1 MLSDSVGT
9 TQRLYSVK
17 SKFKSI
23 KMKEVFIIAA
33 KRTPIGGF
41 LGNFAE
47 VSATELGAVAIKA
60 AIASANVDSAN
71 IDSVYMGNV
80 LSANLG
86 QSPARQASKFAGI
99 PDQTDATTVNKVCAA
114 GMKATILGAQ
124 QIQLGLENIVVAG
137 GMESMTNV
145 PHYTNKRKANK
156 LGHETLIDG
165 LLKDGLTD
173 VYNDYHMGNVAE
185 LCVEKYSLSRERQDE
200 YALQSYEKAAKAT
213 KEGKFKNEIIPFS
226 LKQKQGETIITEDE
240 DIYKIIPE
248 KVSKLRPTFVEG
260 GTITAA
266 NASNL
271 NDGAA
276 ALLLASKEAVEQ
288 YNLKPLAKIIGY
300 ADAAQAPEWFTTSP
314 SIAIPKALERANLK
328 LEDIDFFEINEAYAA
343 VALANQMELGLDPR
357 KINVYGGAVALGHP
371 LGASGARII
380 CTLVSVLQQEKGR
393 YGVAAICNGGGGASA
408 MVIENLRQA

>member
-1 MLSDSVGT
+1 
-9 TQRLYSVK
+9 
-17 SKFKSI
+17 
-23 KMKEVFIIAA
+23 MKEVFIIAA

-47 VSATELGAVAIKA
+47 VSATDLGAAAIKG
-60 AIASANVDSAN
+60 AIENVNIDPKD

-99 PDQTDATTVNKVCAA
+99 PDEIDCTTVNKVCAA

-124 QIQLGLENIVVAG
+124 QIQLGLENMVITG
-137 GMESMTNV
+137 GMESMSNV
-145 PHYTNKRKANK
+145 PHYTNKRKINK
-156 LGHETLIDG
+156 LGNEILVDG

-173 VYNDYHMGNVAE
+173 VYNDFHMGNAAE
-185 LCVEKYSLSRERQDE
+185 LCVEKYKLTREQQDE

-213 KEGKFKNEIIPFS
+213 KEEKFKNEIIPFT
-226 LKQKQGETIITEDE
+226 LKQKQGETVITEDE

-248 KVSKLRPTFVEG
+248 KVSKLKPSFVEG

-300 ADAAQAPEWFTTSP
+300 ADAAQAPEWFTTAP
-314 SIAIPKALERANLK
+314 SIAIPKALKRANLQ

-343 VALANQMELGLDPR
+343 VALANQIELGIDPQ

-380 CTLVSVLQQEKGR
+380 CTLVSVLQQEKGK
-393 YGVAAICNGGGGASA
+393 YGVAAICNGGGGATA
-408 MVIENLRQA
+408 IVIENLID

>member
-1 MLSDSVGT
+1 MLSALAGT
-9 TQRLYSVK
+9 TLPLYFVK

-33 KRTPIGGF
+33 KRTPTGGF
-41 LGNFAE
+41 LGSFAE
-47 VSATELGAVAIKA
+47 ISATDLGAAAIKGTIDA
-60 AIASANVDSAN
+60 ANISPTH

-86 QSPARQASKFAGI
+86 QSPARQASKYAGI
-99 PDQTDATTVNKVCAA
+99 PDEADCTTVNKVCAA
-114 GMKATILGAQ
+114 GMKATIIGAQ
-124 QIQLGLENIVVAG
+124 QIQLGLEHLVVTG
-137 GMESMTNV
+137 GMESMSNV
-145 PHYTNKRKANK
+145 PHYTNKRKINK
-156 LGHETLIDG
+156 LGHETLTDG

-173 VYNDYHMGNVAE
+173 VYNDFHMGNAAE
-185 LCVEKYSLSRERQDE
+185 LCVEKYGITREQQDA

-213 KEGKFKNEIIPFS
+213 KEGKFKNEIIPFK
-226 LKQKQGETIITEDE
+226 LVQKQGEVLITQDE

-248 KVSKLRPTFVEG
+248 KVSKLKPSFADN

-276 ALLLASKEAVEQ
+276 ALLLASAEAVEK

-300 ADAAQAPEWFTTSP
+300 ADAAQAPEWFTTAP
-314 SIAIPKALERANLK
+314 SIAIPKALERAGLS
-328 LEDIDFFEINEAYAA
+328 LEAVDFFEINEAYAA
-343 VALANQMELGLDPR
+343 VALANQIELGINPD
-357 KINVYGGAVALGHP
+357 KINVYGGAVAIGHP

-380 CTLVSVLQQEKGR
+380 CTLVSVLKQENGHF
-393 YGVAAICNGGGGASA
+393 GVAAICNGGGGASA
-408 MVIENLRQA
+408 VVIENLR